1 MILFTS
7 SSCQFT
13 LHNRKSTFFILKKF
27 AQVKQTWHSGTCRQR
42 YIQRYRGGGQGR
54 GQGAREVG
62 AAPPRTSS
70 PSPTLD
76 QGEGCC
82 QRAGGRCAA
91 RTPDTAAPRK
101 AVSNSRVASLLEAKK
116 GLRWNSLIS
125 QHKTGEKVSQFSFQ
139 LPLLVT
145 GRASSA

>member
-1 MILFTS
+1 MILFAS

-27 AQVKQTWHSGTCRQR
+27 AQVKQTWHSGMCRQR
-42 YIQRYRGGGQGR
+42 DIQRYRGGGQGR
-54 GQGAREVG
+54 GQGAKEVG
-62 AAPPRTSS
+62 AAPPWTSS
-70 PSPTLD
+70 SSPTLD
-76 QGEGCC
+76 QGERCR
-82 QRAGGRCAA
+82 QRRGGRCVA
-91 RTPDTAAPRK
+91 RTRDTAASRR

-116 GLRWNSLIS
+116 PLWWNS
-125 QHKTGEKVSQFSFQ
+125 QHKAGEKVSQFSFQ